1 MVSNLFKIF
10 KLRKEERWL
19 AAVALIVFTFFNV
32 LLMASHWKTCTQGAS
47 GGFYSLFTRWFN
59 MSGYDCWSWI
69 MVSGKQIYFV
79 TDRHPLYLTFLYPMY
94 LLNHW
99 IMDITGV
106 NCAVFMLSA
115 VIIFSALYA
124 VIFVYRT
131 LREVLML
138 SKGESLLL
146 VALLF
151 SFAHVLLPTMVPDHF
166 IISMMLLSMTLYI
179 VGKRIK
185 AGRHIKAWESGLLLF
200 FTSGIAL
207 SNGIKTMLADWFA
220 NGRHVFRFKF
230 IVIGILLPLTALFC
244 IQRVQYQL
252 LEVPQQEA
260 LQHMLAEK
268 ARKFPDKVKREKA
281 EQEKH
286 KIWIGRNGMKQM
298 GTDGIWNLID
308 FDTPRWPVLIE
319 NLFGESFQL
328 HENHLLEDVH
338 ETRPKFVNY
347 QYAYKYGI
355 EVVVILLFLAGVMCS
370 IRYKFFLMLLSWLS
384 FDMLLNIVLGFGIN
398 EVYIMTSGWAF
409 IVPIALGY
417 LLKQSKQWNT
427 KVYATM
433 IGIIFVLLCY
443 LWISNGT
450 LIVKYLITMA

>member
-1 MVSNLFKIF
+1 
-10 KLRKEERWL
+10 
-19 AAVALIVFTFFNV
+19 
-32 LLMASHWKTCTQGAS
+32 
-47 GGFYSLFTRWFN
+47 
-59 MSGYDCWSWI
+59 
-69 MVSGKQIYFV
+69 
-79 TDRHPLYLTFLYPMY
+79 
-94 LLNHW
+94 
-99 IMDITGV
+99 
-106 NCAVFMLSA
+106 
-115 VIIFSALYA
+115 
-124 VIFVYRT
+124 
-131 LREVLML
+131 ML

-179 VGKRIK
+179 VGKRLL
-185 AGRHIKAWESGLLLF
+185 AGNPIKAWESAVLLF

-230 IVIGILLPLTALFC
+230 IVVGILLPLAALFC
-244 IQRVQYQL
+244 IQRAQYQL

-260 LQHMLAEK
+260 LQYMLAEK
-268 ARKFPDKVKREKA
+268 ARKFPDKVKKEKA

-286 KIWIGRNGMKQM
+286 KVWIERNGMKQM
-298 GTDGIWNLID
+298 GADGIWNLID
-308 FDTPRWPVLIE
+308 FDTPRLPVLIE

-347 QYAYKYGI
+347 RYAYKYCI
-355 EVVVILLFLAGVMCS
+355 EIVIILLFLAGVMCS
-370 IRYKFFLMLLSWLS
+370 IRYKFFLMLLSWLGI
-384 FDMLLNIVLGFGIN
+384 DMLLNIVLGFGIN

-417 LLKQSKQWNT
+417 LLKHSKQWNT

-433 IGIIFVLLCY
+433 MGIIFVLSCY
-443 LWISNGT
+443 LWISNGM
-450 LIVKYLITMA
+450 LIVKYLTTMA